1 LQRLLIISGPGL
13 AGKEYADFMVLVT
26 KAAFEAGITVDF
38 FMAENEEQLWEKLE
52 LAQGFYAGAIV
63 NAASFSG
70 AGIDMIGIANKAKLP
85 VKRVLGEGFF
95 PYARAIEE
103 LRR

>member
-1 LQRLLIISGPGL
+1 MQRLLIISGPGISRNN
-13 AGKEYADFMVLVT
+13 YADFMVLVT

-38 FMAENEEQLWEKLE
+38 FLAESEGELREKID

-63 NAASFSG
+63 NVPSFTG
-70 AGIDMIGIANKAKLP
+70 AGIDMVGIVKEAKLP
-85 VKRVLGEGFF
+85 VKRVLGEGLA
-95 PYARAIEE
+95 PYAKAIEM